1 MRLAHYHRSHKA
13 VTSINMGKSETK
25 SPTDAFE
32 QTSDR
37 FTTYTVNRNTMG
49 SSEIKRTANINT
61 YDNCLPGI
69 KT

>member
-1 MRLAHYHRSHKA
+1 MRLAQYHRSHKA

-37 FTTYTVNRNTMG
+37 FTTYTGQQKHNGKLGNQTN
-49 SSEIKRTANINT
+49 SEYKNVR
-61 YDNCLPGI
+61 
-69 KT
+69 